1 MKAASPPD
9 LINQLIT
16 GGNADTST
24 KYLGLAVQNYYLSQ
38 TVKLSTNPSFSSVLS
53 TKIEL

>member
-24 KYLGLAVQNYYLSQ
+24 KYLGLAVQNYYRSQ
-38 TVKLSTNPSFSSVLS
+38 TVKLSTNPSFSSVSS